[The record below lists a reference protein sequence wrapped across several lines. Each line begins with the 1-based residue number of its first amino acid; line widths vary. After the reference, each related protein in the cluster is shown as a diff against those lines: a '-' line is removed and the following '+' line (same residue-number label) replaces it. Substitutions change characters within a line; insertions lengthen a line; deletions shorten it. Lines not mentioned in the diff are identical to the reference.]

1 MTVKTIDLDTLKVE
15 EVLDLAQFLTPA
27 DLRWLAEQLNHLTN
41 GNGHKPLPKQTTIEE
56 AIQFYLDDRC
66 SLAKAADLAKITR
79 WELMDIM
86 YERGTPVE
94 IYGHRTAD
102 EIDALAE
109 ELERE
114 GVLCSSSA
122 IPTF

>member
-15 EVLDLAQFLTPA
+15 EVLDLAQFLTLA
-27 DLRWLAEQLNHLTN
+27 DLRWLTEQLNHLTN

-94 IYGHRTAD
+94 IYCPD
-102 EIDALAE
+102 SVEEMDARME
-109 ELERE
+109 EMERE
-114 GVLCSSSA
+114 GLLCSS
-122 IPTF
+122 